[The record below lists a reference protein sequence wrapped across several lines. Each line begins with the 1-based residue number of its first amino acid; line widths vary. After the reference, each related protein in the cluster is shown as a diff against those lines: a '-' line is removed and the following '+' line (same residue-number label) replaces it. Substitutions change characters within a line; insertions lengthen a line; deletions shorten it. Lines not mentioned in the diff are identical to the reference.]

1 MSTIALL
8 NPIFKDDYK
17 EYNEQLNNASW
28 VLENLKARNK
38 PREFSGQRAVHT
50 IHTKRNS
57 GVGSRADNGTLPVA
71 GNQTTQ
77 KIMLPMRRHYARI
90 FITGPA
96 MKQSET
102 DPGAFIAGLKLEMD
116 GARADYTRDL
126 CRQVWGTSNGV
137 IATCASDNNGNP
149 TCVVT
154 LAAAT
159 TKQQVYQCFAD
170 GGMTVDIGTVASPT
184 LRVTAAPVVDYSVAT
199 PGAYTISITAD
210 GTAFAVAGTDFV
222 FRSGN
227 GGASDGTGN
236 DNDGQKELTG
246 LQTIVDDTATLHAL
260 TVANGAKQWQ
270 SGVYGNSGTART
282 PSEILLMNACM
293 EQSAKSGINI
303 DAVSCNSGVMMS
315 LVGMLIA
322 SKRHTVPITAE
333 NSSLKL
339 SAGASGIMLTV
350 PGWGGADVAGLPCV
364 GDRDAPGAA
373 MYGLHFDSMDFYEHT
388 APEWADDDGSVL
400 HWVGGTG
407 AKDGYEAFLRSYI
420 ETGAHRRNSMFKITD
435 LEELSA

>member
-17 EYNEQLNNASW
+17 DFNSQLNNASW
-28 VLENLKARNK
+28 VLDNLKARAK
-38 PREFSGQRAVHT
+38 PQTFAGQRAVHT

-57 GVGSRADNGTLPVA
+57 GVGSRADNGTLPTA

-90 FITGPA
+90 FLTGPV

-102 DPGAFIAGLKLEMD
+102 DPGAFIQALKLEMD
-116 GARADYTRDL
+116 GARNDYTRDL

-137 IATCASDNNGNP
+137 IATCASDNGANP
-149 TCVVT
+149 AVIT

-159 TKQQVYQCFAD
+159 TKQQVYQCYAD
-170 GGMTVDIGTVASPT
+170 GGMVVDIGTVANPT
-184 LRVTAAPVVDYSVAT
+184 LRVNGAAVTDYSVAT
-199 PGAYTISITAD
+199 PGSYTITIQAD
-210 GTAFAVAGTDFV
+210 GSTFAVAGTDFV

-246 LQTIVDDTATLHAL
+246 LQTIIDNSATLHAL
-260 TVANGAKQWQ
+260 TVANGAKQWEA
-270 SGVYGNSGTART
+270 GVYGNSGNART

-293 EQSAKSGINI
+293 EQSGKSGENI
-303 DAVSCNSGVMMS
+303 DAVSCNAGVMMS

-322 SKRHTVPITAE
+322 SKRQTVPVTAE

-339 SAGASGIMLTV
+339 GAGASGIMLTV
-350 PGWGGADVAGLPCV
+350 PGWGGADVGGLPCI

-373 MYGLHFDSMDFYEHT
+373 LYGIHFDSLDFYELT
-388 APEWADDDGSVL
+388 PPEWADDDGSVL
-400 HWVGGTG
+400 HWVGGSG
-407 AKDGYEAFLRSYI
+407 AKDGYEAFLRSYM
-420 ETGAHRRNSMFKITD
+420 ETGAHRRNTMFKITD